1 MLLINVVDK
10 SCGMLRML
18 LTGAVAVYLDVTEI
32 SRTGDQSK
40 YLSTYIY
47 NTALHSRHIYIHTC
61 VIATIKVKE
70 KWFILVVVQLLLA
83 IY

>member
-1 MLLINVVDK
+1 MLFINVVDK
-10 SCGMLRML
+10 SSGMLRML

-47 NTALHSRHIYIHTC
+47 NKALHSHIYTYMRYC
-61 VIATIKVKE
+61 
-70 KWFILVVVQLLLA
+70 
-83 IY
+83 YD

>member
-1 MLLINVVDK
+1 
-10 SCGMLRML
+10 MLRML

-47 NTALHSRHIYIHTC
+47 IH
-61 VIATIKVKE
+61 A
-70 KWFILVVVQLLLA
+70 LLLRLKLKQSGSS
-83 IY
+83 